1 MEEQDTNL
9 TRLFSMSVEKSILGS
24 LLMDNTNFDT
34 ITEEVTADDFFTP
47 LNQELYR
54 EIFQAIEKESF
65 VDPVTLI
72 SRMVGRTGEAEKELQ
87 LYVLSL
93 LESAPSSY
101 NVRSYIKILKEKR
114 VLRFLVDELKD
125 INEKILNQKVDVDA
139 LLDEIEARVLNVGDH
154 FKSRQSSYATMK
166 SILMPFMAKVD
177 KLMTEKKGVT
187 GVPTG
192 FIRLDKMLTGMQP
205 SDLLILAA
213 RPSMGKTALA
223 INIAVNAAMYH
234 ECPVGIFSLEMSRE
248 QIVSRMLASVGSID
262 AQNLRLGQFKNDEYT
277 KLINTTDRLSK
288 TNIFIDDTPAI
299 SIHTLL
305 ARARRLKKERNIQLI
320 VVDYLQLM
328 KGDDGVENRVQEIT
342 NISQGLKR
350 IAKEIN
356 IPVLA
361 LSQLSRKVEE
371 RPDKRPILSDLR
383 ESGSIEQDADVVMFI
398 HREEYYKKEDVS
410 VQGIGEVIIAK
421 HRNGPTGSVK
431 LAFINKFTR
440 FDNLE
445 DREYNV

>member
-1 MEEQDTNL
+1 MDEQDARL
-9 TRLFSMSVEKSILGS
+9 ERLFSLSVEKSVLGS
-24 LLMDNTNFDT
+24 MLMDNENFDT
-34 ITEEVTADDFFTP
+34 ITGELTAEDFFTP
-47 LNQELYR
+47 LNRELYE
-54 EIFQAIEKESF
+54 EIYQALEKERF

-72 SRMVGRTGEAEKELQ
+72 VKMGRTGEAEKELK

-114 VLRFLVDELKD
+114 ILRFLNDELKD
-125 INEKILNQKVDVDA
+125 INEKIFNEKVDIDQF
-139 LLDEIEARVLNVGDH
+139 LDEIESRIINVGDH

-166 SILMPFMAKVD
+166 AIITPFIEKVE
-177 KLMTEKKGVT
+177 KLMSEKKGVT
-187 GVPTG
+187 GVATG
-192 FIRLDKMLTGMQP
+192 FTRLDKMLTGLQP
-205 SDLLILAA
+205 SDLIILAG
-213 RPSMGKTALA
+213 RPSMGKTAFA
-223 INIAVNAAMYH
+223 INIAVNAAMDH
-234 ECPVGIFSLEMSRE
+234 NCPVGIFSLEMSRE
-248 QIVSRMLASVGSID
+248 QIVSRMLSSIGRID
-262 AQNLRLGQFKNDEYT
+262 AHDLRSGMLKQEEYG
-277 KLINTTDRLSK
+277 KLINTADRLAK
-288 TNIFIDDTPAI
+288 TSIFIDDTPAI
-299 SIHTLL
+299 SIHALL
-305 ARARRLKKERNIQLI
+305 ARARRLKKDQNVQLI

-328 KGDDGVENRVQEIT
+328 KGESGMENRVQEIT

-398 HREEYYKKEDVS
+398 HREEYYKKDDVNL
-410 VQGIGEVIIAK
+410 QGVGEVIIAK
-421 HRNGPTGSVK
+421 QRNGPTGSVK
-431 LAFINKFTR
+431 LSFINKFTR

-445 DREYNV
+445 DREFNL

>member
-1 MEEQDTNL
+1 MDEQDT
-9 TRLFSMSVEKSILGS
+9 RLERLYSVSVEKTILGS
-24 LLMDNTNFDT
+24 LLLDNSNFDT
-34 ITEEVTADDFFTP
+34 ITEELTPDDFFVP
-47 LNQELYR
+47 LNQQLYK

-65 VDPVTLI
+65 VDTVTLV
-72 SRMVGRTGEAEKELQ
+72 SKMGRTGEAEKELQ
-87 LYVLSL
+87 LYVLGL
-93 LESAPSSY
+93 LDSAPSSY
-101 NVRSYIKILKEKR
+101 NIRSYIKILKEKR
-114 VLRFLVDELKD
+114 ILRFLTDELKD
-125 INEKILNQKVDVDA
+125 INEKIFTEKVEIDPF
-139 LLDEIEARVLNVGDH
+139 LDEIEARILRVGDQ

-166 SILMPFMAKVD
+166 TILMPFMAKVD
-177 KLMTEKKGVT
+177 KLMSEKKGVT

-192 FIRLDKMLTGMQP
+192 FVRLDKMLTGMQP

-223 INIAVNAAMYH
+223 INIAVNAAMNSD
-234 ECPVGIFSLEMSRE
+234 CPVGIFSLEMSRD
-248 QIVSRMLASVGSID
+248 QIVARMLSSLGRID
-262 AQNLRLGQFKNDEYT
+262 AQNLRLGQFKDDEYQ
-277 KLINTTDRLSK
+277 KLIHTADRLSK
-288 TNIFIDDTPAI
+288 AGIYIDDTPAI

-305 ARARRLKKERNIQLI
+305 ARARRLKKERDIQLI

-328 KGDDGVENRVQEIT
+328 KGEAGMENRVQEIT

-398 HREEYYKKEDVS
+398 HREEYYKKDDVNL
-410 VQGIGEVIIAK
+410 QGIGEVIIAK

-431 LAFINKFTR
+431 LQFTHKFTR

-445 DREYNV
+445 DREFNL